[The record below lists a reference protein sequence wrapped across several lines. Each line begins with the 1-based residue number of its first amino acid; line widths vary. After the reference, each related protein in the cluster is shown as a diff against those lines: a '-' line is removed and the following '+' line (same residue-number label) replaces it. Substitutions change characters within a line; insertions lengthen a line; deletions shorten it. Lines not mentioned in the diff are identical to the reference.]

1 MDTLRGL
8 ALSFM
13 NRLFLPQELI
23 RKKRDGLT
31 LTDQEIGYL
40 VQGISDN
47 SLTDAQLGAFAMAV
61 YQRGMTMEERVSL
74 TQHMMH
80 SGDTLQWQDLQLDG
94 PVVDK
99 HSTGGVGDK
108 ISLMLAPI
116 VAACGG
122 YVPMISGRG
131 LGHTGGTLDKLESIP
146 GYNGTPDNNKFRS
159 LVKEVGC
166 AIIGQTAKLAPADQ
180 RFYATRDVTATVESI
195 DLITASIL
203 SKKLASGLDA
213 LVMDI
218 KTGNGAFAAD
228 YSMAQELAQSIADV
242 SSSAGVPTR
251 CLITNMDQVLGHN
264 VGNATEIQECTEFL
278 IEPKKA
284 NERLLQLTLELAAQ
298 MLQLSGIE
306 SDLEIA
312 RTKSQ
317 EALFSGQ
324 AAQVFGRMIHAL
336 GGPVDLLEK
345 TDDYLVPM
353 PIIDP
358 ILSNSSGYITE
369 MDVRAIGLNMIH
381 LKAGRTKASDSID
394 HGVGLTDI
402 VSIGQWV
409 DTGQPLAYAHVRNDD
424 QVQYL
429 QQTLPLTL
437 QFSENSPE
445 TAPLVYEIF
454 SSNKEGKS

>member
-1 MDTLRGL
+1 
-8 ALSFM
+8 M

-108 ISLMLAPI
+108 ISLILAPI

-242 SSSAGVPTR
+242 SGSAGVPTR
-251 CLITNMDQVLGHN
+251 CLITNMDQVLGYN

-402 VSIGQWV
+402 VNIGQWV

-424 QVQYL
+424 QAQYL

-437 QFSENSPE
+437 QFSETPPE
-445 TAPLVYEIF
+445 TAPLV
-454 SSNKEGKS
+454 